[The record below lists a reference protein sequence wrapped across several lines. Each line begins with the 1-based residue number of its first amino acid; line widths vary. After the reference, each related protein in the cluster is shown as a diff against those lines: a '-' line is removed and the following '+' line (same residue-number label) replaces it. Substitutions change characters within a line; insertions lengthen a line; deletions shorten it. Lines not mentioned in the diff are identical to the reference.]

1 MQWALSSLSHGVG
14 AAPVGGIRNVQTFER
29 YNVGTLERWNIA
41 LGPIVGYNML
51 PATAGYPL
59 CEDTMLEE
67 LMQTGESE
75 MERILRLRGYL

>member
-1 MQWALSSLSHGVG
+1 MQ
-14 AAPVGGIRNVQTFER
+14 
-29 YNVGTLERWNIA
+29 
-41 LGPIVGYNML
+41 

>member
-1 MQWALSSLSHGVG
+1 
-14 AAPVGGIRNVQTFER
+14 
-29 YNVGTLERWNIA
+29 LERWNIA